1 MAKFLLPYNFVT
13 ATGKINGNAVR
24 TSAADIAKGCS
35 DSAARHD
42 VFMPGTLSGEL
53 LYEIAFETMACVGG
67 VHVAGKKDCHPRV
80 PSQLDWYRRDGKLA
94 IPANTVRGAIA
105 AIAEA
110 ISQSSLRVLDD
121 KVMTVG
127 DYRNQGVK
135 VKGSVFEA
143 FSAIDPDL
151 IPFHSGRTNLTPA
164 ELLFG
169 VVSTD
174 ANSVGGKLAA
184 LASRVKFFDAVSD
197 DAQAPERQLL
207 TIQGSPHAKYPPFY
221 YNQLTTPRA
230 QRKSRMSLDLTQH
243 GDRPN
248 GRKRYVNQSPE
259 FRGHQLYR
267 EFEGRDK
274 SLDNQRCNAQLA
286 STSARFYGVITFESL
301 SESEFSLLY
310 LSLKP
315 GAVFR
320 HQFGF
325 GKALGLGCA
334 QLKFCA
340 LGLVESSARYQ
351 KSGLESPRFSSIKV
365 FPSCPQNSQDLGIAN
380 FLLSVAKT
388 KTVATIKINHNLID
402 KHAYGQLVELG
413 RLPDVGDP
421 PVINPRTTIQ
431 FNAYLDTNRNSSANQ
446 GLATDDLFEW
456 CAQNDRVGQPQVLAA
471 VVPGKPIP
479 ELETNAPLP
488 RPARRR

>member
-13 ATGKINGNAVR
+13 ATGKINGERVR
-24 TSAADIAKGCS
+24 VSAAAVAAGTS
-35 DSAARHD
+35 TSAARHD
-42 VFMPGTLSGEL
+42 VLTPGTLSGEL
-53 LYEIAFETMACVGG
+53 LYEITFETMACVGG
-67 VHVAGKKDCHPRV
+67 VHVAGKKDCYPRV
-80 PSQLDWYRRDGKLA
+80 PSQLDWYRRDERLA

-105 AIAEA
+105 SIAEA
-110 ISQSSLRVLDD
+110 ISQSSLRVLDN

-151 IPFHSGRTNLTPA
+151 IPFHSGRANLTPA

-169 VVSTD
+169 VVRSD

-184 LASRVKFFDAVSD
+184 LASRVKFFDAISD
-197 DAQAPERQLL
+197 DRQAPARQLL

-221 YNQLTTPRA
+221 YNQSTPR
-230 QRKSRMSLDLTQH
+230 QQKSRMSLDLTQH

-248 GRKRYVNQSPE
+248 GRKRYVNQPLE
-259 FRGHQLYR
+259 FRNHQLYR

-274 SLDNQRCNAQLA
+274 TLDNQRCNAQLA
-286 STSARFYGVITFESL
+286 STSARFYGVITFEGL

-315 GAVFR
+315 SADFR

-351 KSGLESPRFSSIKV
+351 RSGLESPRFSSVKI
-365 FPSCPQNSQDLGIAN
+365 FPSCPQNSQNVGFTE
-380 FLLSVAKT
+380 FLRSVAKT
-388 KTVATIKINHNLID
+388 DNVATIKLDRKLID
-402 KHAYGQLVELG
+402 THAYGQLMELG
-413 RLPDVGDP
+413 RLPDAGDP
-421 PVINPRTTIQ
+421 PVINPRTIGQ
-431 FNAYLDTNRNSSANQ
+431 FNAYLDSNRNTSASQ
-446 GLATDDLFEW
+446 RLATDDLFEW
-456 CAQNDRVGQPQVLAA
+456 CAQNDKVGQPQVLAA
-471 VVPGKPIP
+471 VVAGKPIP
-479 ELETNAPLP
+479 ALETNAARP
-488 RPARRR
+488 RPPRRP